1 MAQNGHTELIIKKSR
16 FIAEIARIEDEAAAQ
31 DFINTIKKKYA
42 KATHHC
48 YAYQLGFNQEIQRM
62 SDDGEPSGTAGS
74 PILEVLEKQNLVNVI
89 CVVTRYFGGIK
100 LGAGG
105 LIRAYG
111 SATAAAVE
119 TVGKV
124 AGIAQ
129 DQYEITIQ
137 YNRLDILTHWLTEQQ
152 INIFDT
158 RYTDKVS
165 LNIWLDQ
172 DRVQETLT
180 AMTNLLAD
188 QLELKK
194 ISSGFNEVP
203 IA

>member
-1 MAQNGHTELIIKKSR
+1 
-16 FIAEIARIEDEAAAQ
+16 
-31 DFINTIKKKYA
+31 
-42 KATHHC
+42 
-48 YAYQLGFNQEIQRM
+48 M

-111 SATAAAVE
+111 STTAAAVE